1 VVAWKR
7 FLTSVGTPVA
17 DNDRLNL
24 REVAER
30 AGVAMSSVS
39 RVLSD
44 HPDVSPKMRERVL
57 AVVDELGYEPNL
69 LAQSLRRGSTL
80 SAGFMVRDISS
91 PLFSE
96 IVLGAETE
104 LRAQGY
110 SMLLTNS
117 EGLPELDADHIRL
130 FSRRRVDGLLLSLA
144 DESHPETLEELGRLR
159 IPYVLID
166 REIVSLPTASAV
178 LCDHAG
184 GLRAAT
190 EHLIGLGHTRLGL
203 ITSPL
208 NTRPGREVRRG
219 FEEACALHGVDGLVE
234 VGPFTSAHGASASET
249 LLDRVDAPTAIIS
262 GSNQI
267 LPGVLKV
274 LRTRGLRLPDDLS
287 LVSVDEVRLL
297 EFIEPPIAVV
307 SREPLEIGREAAA
320 LLLRL
325 LQGGEPEQVPIPTQ
339 FIPRASCGPPVRQPS

>member
-1 VVAWKR
+1 MEDH
-7 FLTSVGTPVA
+7 G
-17 DNDRLNL
+17 RLNL

-44 HPDVSPKMRERVL
+44 HPDVSPRMRERVL
-57 AVVDELGYEPNL
+57 AVVEELGYEPNL
-69 LAQSLRRGSTL
+69 LAQSLRRGSTM

-104 LRAQGY
+104 LRSQGY

-117 EGLPELDADHIRL
+117 EGLPELDVAHIRL
-130 FSRRRVDGLLLSLA
+130 FRRRRVDGLLLSLA
-144 DESHPETLEELGRLR
+144 DESHTETLEELGRLQ

-166 REIVSLPTASAV
+166 REIDTLPDASAV

-184 GLRAAT
+184 GLREAT
-190 EHLIGLGHTRLGL
+190 EYLIQLGHKKLGL
-203 ITSPL
+203 VGSPL
-208 NTRPGREVRRG
+208 NARPGREVRRG
-219 FEEACALHGVDGLVE
+219 FEMACAAYDVEGIVE
-234 VGPFTSAHGASASET
+234 VGPFTPEHGAAAARR
-249 LLDRVDAPTAIIS
+249 LLERPQPPTAIVS

-267 LPGVLKV
+267 LPGALEEIRARS
-274 LRTRGLRLPDDLS
+274 LRIPDDLS
-287 LVSVDEVRLL
+287 LVTVDEVRLL

-325 LQGGEPEQVPIPTQ
+325 LQGGPPEHVPIPTR
-339 FIPRASCGPPVRQPS
+339 FIPRASCAAPASVSA